1 MRVRWNQPNNVVR
14 VGPHNS
20 LEEREGICAKDDD
33 WGEGDLLK
41 KGSGEAKGVRRKCY
55 LYKHPFN
62 WEREKSLGRQVHLE
76 AALRKEVQIE
86 AGPGFVDF

>member
-62 WEREKSLGRQVHLE
+62 WEREKSLRQVHLE